1 MAIKQQ
7 KILVGMSGGV
17 DSSATCA
24 LLLQQGYE
32 VIGMTLDYGKFCES
46 ADYKDSKEVC
56 RQLGIKHHVFK
67 CENEYEEKVVKYFVY
82 AYTGGET
89 PNPCANCNKY
99 IKFPT
104 LLEKREELGCD
115 FLATGHYARVMKNKQ
130 GIYELQKGIDSVK
143 DQSYFIGQI
152 RYEYL
157 QYLKFPLGNKT
168 KQQVR
173 EFAKNINL
181 YVADK
186 AESQDMCLARGKDYR
201 EILRNYAE
209 QKEGDIIHITTGEKL
224 AKHNGIADY
233 TQGQRKGLGI
243 GGTTEPLFVIKI
255 DPRANIVYVGSE
267 SDLFKKEVYI
277 DTLNLLAS
285 ELEQHKEYEVEVK
298 LRSTTKADKG
308 RVIFGKNDANIVLDV
323 ASRNVSKGQLC
334 GIYIK
339 ERLIA
344 SGFIKETL
352 KI

>member
-1 MAIKQQ
+1 MINGKL

-17 DSSATCA
+17 DSSTTCA
-24 LLLQQGYE
+24 ILLQQNYE
-32 VIGMTLDYGKFCES
+32 VVGMTLDYGKFCES
-46 ADYKDSKEVC
+46 ADYEDSKEVC
-56 RQLGIKHHVFK
+56 KQLGIKHHVFK
-67 CENEYEEKVVKYFVY
+67 CETEYEEKVVKYFVS

-115 FLATGHYARVMKNKQ
+115 FLATGHYAKVVKNDH
-130 GIYELQKGIDSVK
+130 GIYELQKGIDPVK

-157 QYLKFPLGNKT
+157 QYLKFPLGDKT

-173 EFAKNINL
+173 EIAKKMNL

-186 AESQDMCLARGKDYR
+186 PESQDMCLARGKDYR

-209 QKEGDIIHITTGEKL
+209 QKRGDIIHIATGKKL
-224 AKHNGIADY
+224 AEHNGIADY

-243 GGTTEPLFVIKI
+243 GGTAEPLFVIKI
-255 DPRANIVYVGSE
+255 DPRTNTVYVGNE

-277 DTLNLLAS
+277 DTLNLLAP
-285 ELEQHKEYEVEVK
+285 ELKRNEKYDVEVK
-298 LRSTTKADKG
+298 LRSTTKTDKG
-308 RVIFGKNDANIVLDV
+308 KIIFGESDANIVLDT

-334 GIYIK
+334 GLYMG

-344 SGFIKETL
+344 SGFIR
-352 KI
+352 